1 MATRMT
7 ACERRAFNDGLQ
19 AAILALS
26 IRESEESPLC
36 SPTDDDV
43 CLGCSN
49 LPKKQRQL
57 IARIKA
63 LQYGRAAPQPV

>member
-19 AAILALS
+19 AAILAIS
-26 IRESEESPLC
+26 IREGSPLC
-36 SPTDDDV
+36 SATDDDV

-63 LQYGRAAPQPV
+63 LQYGRAAAQPV

>member
-1 MATRMT
+1 MSTRMT

-19 AAILALS
+19 AAILVIS
-26 IRESEESPLC
+26 IAESEESPLC
-36 SPTDDDV
+36 SATGDDV
-43 CLGCSN
+43 CLGCIN

-63 LQYGRAAPQPV
+63 LQYGRAVAQPV